1 MHTKISGV
9 DTKNVVRSNVCSGLK
24 IRGDVFFQVSLKCLA
39 FNVLTTPDNAT
50 GKSRLQSAC
59 IEGDVETFGAIL
71 NNSPDKLDSV
81 IALQVK
87 ISKNSSHFPGKSLWA
102 VLNLQQSAKH
112 KRICELVETVS
123 KDFRSQS
130 LLHLAARK
138 GQVHHIRRLLDQ
150 CGEQVNSVRNDWW
163 GQREAPLVLAARF
176 NDEDV
181 VEYLVKRGASLEMKD
196 VNQCTPFHHAAGG
209 GKVRNMLRLIENGAD
224 IFQRDIKGQSA
235 FHLAAANGHTEAMRL
250 LLEHGADVNEVTLP
264 FGDIG
269 YTPFMLAAERG
280 HLETIQFL
288 IKNGGQLNKGN
299 ENGWLP
305 LHSAAA
311 GDHTAVVQFLLENG
325 GHVLAKT
332 AQGTTVLHLAIQLE
346 LVTFLVEKGADI
358 HARDNC
364 RKTPLHV
371 VAEKGQTDTINYLLS
386 QGADVNSRDKD
397 GLLALYY
404 ALKEGHATTANV
416 LMDKGSNAMLTN
428 DESLSEIYET
438 DLLQSSARKGSTAV
452 LQLLLKRGLSAD
464 ALHSDSVPL
473 RTPLEEAASTGQCEA
488 VNFLLDHGAS
498 INGNVALRAALL
510 CESQLDNSSEYWKNI
525 SPLYAALH
533 AGQGEVAKLLIERG
547 ADISSLE
554 SDKLKALTDLAAEHG
569 LLDVLKL
576 LDSKALDDLEGFR
589 FESGDTILTSAAS
602 RLDLDLVSRLLRN
615 GMDVNAK
622 NDGGD
627 TALSCALWKNADL
640 YKIMEMFKLLV
651 SSGADINTK
660 NYGLET
666 PLHCAAGLH
675 ADDVARLLLELE
687 CEITCDDCLSYSP
700 LHRAVANNHDQL
712 TELLLQ
718 YGVDPNQKC
727 ERAEVTP
734 LHVATE
740 SESVLAAQVLLQY
753 GANIEATDVSGQTP
767 LATAAEKD
775 GGIFS
780 MVQLLL
786 GIGSNVHTTDK
797 FGQTPLM
804 RAVEH
809 SYISQSTNVVET
821 LLEHGSSVNATDHHG
836 RSPLHFLCPDAQ
848 VEICELLLDHGA
860 NVNLPDDNGETPL
873 HVAAS
878 CDTGIVESL
887 LERGADVKTLDREN
901 RTPLHAAA
909 YEGDCESVEL
919 LIQHGSDVH
928 LADSRGWLPLHFAAA
943 GNNVDNAEILIE
955 NGSNIAAVDI
965 NGRSALYVA
974 AKNGYRPMVEFMI
987 DHESDFNARDF
998 KGQTVLGA
1006 MDKCNWTEYRGWDVL
1021 EYYIENGGDVYAI
1034 DDATGRTTLHFAVT
1048 HQFVSTVDN
1057 LLDQGLELEARDKK
1071 GETPLH
1077 RAAAS
1082 GSQEM
1087 IQHLVERGAD
1097 LTAVNDKGQTPLLV
1111 SLANHK
1117 SNVLLKRGIDM
1128 SVADKYGNT
1137 ALHFVVY
1144 NPRPYVDFYPEPPT
1158 FSVDDVRFLLKGGAS
1173 VHCQDMQGNTP
1184 LHIASAEGRNDIAE
1198 LLINHGSDVNAT
1210 NVQGRTCLH
1219 MASYSGALDILQT
1232 LILHGAQ
1239 VNAVDELGSTP
1250 LHIALTLGHHW
1261 LAEPL
1266 LRNGSDPEAMD
1277 YKGCTPL
1284 HASCCFDITGMGA
1297 SIMIDHGR

>member
-1 MHTKISGV
+1 MHMKISRM
-9 DTKNVVRSNVCSGLK
+9 DANNVVRVTCVL
-24 IRGDVFFQVSLKCLA
+24 IRGDIFFQLSLKCLA
-39 FNVLTTPDNAT
+39 FTALTTPDNTT
-50 GKSRLQSAC
+50 GRSHLQSAC

-81 IALQVK
+81 IALQIK
-87 ISKNSSHFPGKSLWA
+87 IAKNSSHFPDKSLWA

-112 KRICELVETVS
+112 KRICELVETVT

-130 LLHLAARK
+130 LLHFAARK
-138 GQVHHIRRLLDQ
+138 GQVHHIHRLLDQ
-150 CGEQVNSVRNDWW
+150 CGEQVNSIGNDWS
-163 GQREAPLVLAARF
+163 GQRETPLMLAARF
-176 NDEDV
+176 NDEEV
-181 VEYLVKRGASLEMKD
+181 VEYLLKIGASLEMKD
-196 VNQCTPFHHAAGG
+196 VKQRTPFHHAAEG
-209 GKVRNMLRLIENGAD
+209 GKVRNMLRLIETGAD
-224 IFQRDIKGQSA
+224 IFQKDIKGQSA
-235 FHLAAANGHTEAMRL
+235 FHLAAASGHTEAMRL
-250 LLEHGADVNEVTLP
+250 LLEHGAHVNEVTLP

-269 YTPFMLAAERG
+269 FTPFMLAAKKG

-288 IKNGGQLNKGN
+288 VKNGGELNKGN

-311 GDHTAVVQFLLENG
+311 GDHTNVVQFLLQNG
-325 GHVLAKT
+325 GQVLST
-332 AQGTTVLHLAIQLE
+332 TDQGTTVLHLATHSE
-346 LVTFLVEKGADI
+346 LVKFLVEKGADI

-371 VAEKGQTDTINYLLS
+371 AAEKGQTETINYLLN
-386 QGADVNSRDKD
+386 QGADVNSRDTD

-404 ALKEGHATTANV
+404 ALKEGHATTAKV
-416 LMDKGSNAMLTN
+416 LMDKGSNAMLAN
-428 DESLSEIYET
+428 DESLAEMYET

-464 ALHSDSVPL
+464 AVHSNGVSL
-473 RTPLEEAASTGQCEA
+473 RTPVEEAASTGQCDA

-498 INGNVALRAALL
+498 INGNVASRAALL
-510 CESQLDNSSEYWKNI
+510 CESHLNDSGEYWENI
-525 SPLYAALH
+525 SPLHAALH
-533 AGQGEVAKLLIERG
+533 AGQSKVAKLLIERG
-547 ADISSLE
+547 ADISNME
-554 SDKLKALTDLAAEHG
+554 SDKLKCLTDLAAQHG

-589 FESGDTILTSAAS
+589 FKSGDAILTSAAG
-602 RLDLDLVSRLLRN
+602 RLDLDLVSHLLKN

-622 NDGGD
+622 NDAGD
-627 TALSCALWKNADL
+627 TALSCALWQNADP

-660 NYGLET
+660 NYNLET
-666 PLHCAAGLH
+666 PLHKAAGLH
-675 ADDVARLLLELE
+675 VDNAARLLLELE
-687 CEITCDDCLSYSP
+687 CEITCDDSISYSP
-700 LHRAVANNHDQL
+700 LHRAVQNNHDQL

-727 ERAEVTP
+727 DRAEVTP
-734 LHVATE
+734 LHVAAK

-753 GANIEATDVSGQTP
+753 GAHIEATNTSGQTP
-767 LATAAEKD
+767 LATAAETD

-786 GIGSNVHTTDK
+786 EVGSNVHTTDN

-804 RAVEH
+804 RAVEN
-809 SYISQSTNVVET
+809 SYISQSTDVVKT
-821 LLEHGSSVNATDHHG
+821 LLEHGSSVNATDYHE
-836 RSPLHFLCPDAQ
+836 RSPLHFISSDTE

-860 NVNLPDDNGETPL
+860 NVNRPDDNGETPL
-873 HVAAS
+873 HVAVS
-878 CDTGIVESL
+878 CDISIVERL
-887 LERGADVKTLDREN
+887 LKRGADVRALDREN

-928 LADSRGWLPLHFAAA
+928 FADSRGWLPLHFAAA
-943 GNNVDNAEILIE
+943 GKNVDNADILME
-955 NGSNIAAVDI
+955 NGSNITAVDN
-965 NGRSALYVA
+965 NGRSALHVA
-974 AKNGYRPMVEFMI
+974 ARNGCRSMVELMI
-987 DHESDFNARDF
+987 GLGSDINASDF

-1006 MDKCNWTEYRGWDVL
+1006 MDKCSSWTEYRGWDVL
-1021 EYYIENGGDVYAI
+1021 EYYLENDGDIYAI
-1034 DDATGRTTLHFAVT
+1034 DRATGRTTLHFAVT

-1071 GETPLH
+1071 GETPLL

-1087 IQHLVERGAD
+1087 IQHLVDRGAD
-1097 LTAVNDKGQTPLLV
+1097 LAAVNDKGQTPLLV

-1117 SNVLLKRGIDM
+1117 SNLLLKRGIDM

-1144 NPRPYVDFYPEPPT
+1144 NPRPYFDSFPEPPT
-1158 FSVDDVRFLLKGGAS
+1158 FSIDDVRFLLEGGAN

-1184 LHIASAEGRNDIAE
+1184 LHVASAEDRDDIAE
-1198 LLINHGSDVNAT
+1198 LLINHGSDVNAI

-1219 MASYSGALDILQT
+1219 MASFSGALEILQT

-1239 VNAVDELGSTP
+1239 VNAVDELGSSP
-1250 LHIALTLGHHW
+1250 LHIALTMGHHW

-1266 LRNGSDPEAMD
+1266 LRNGSDPEAVD

-1284 HASCCFDITGMGA
+1284 HVSCCFDNTGIGA